1 MLDVESIILGT
12 KFALVYVLILLALK
26 VISSWKSFR
35 YPIVLVLYILSIISY
50 LFYDSPLSNTPA
62 FLWLFLALTFLLP
75 YFFWLFTRILFDDD
89 LVLDYRHILLGI
101 AVVVSSVSLTL
112 LREVQGL
119 PAVLHKIIEKGPELI
134 ATTFV
139 VFAMVIVYSGIKTE
153 LHENRLRFR
162 IVFIVLNSIVIILTA
177 LFGFDENLTSF
188 QGKGSVLQL
197 IQLLVILVLLSVF
210 VLYMINIQKGFFLEV
225 EEELIPETIDE
236 KLQNKI
242 EQLFQDE
249 KIYREEG
256 LTIAKL
262 AEKLNEKEYIIRKVI
277 NQQMNY
283 KNFNDFLN
291 QYRIKDA
298 CEILSDP
305 EKVKTTILE
314 ISYEVG
320 FKSLAP
326 FNRAF
331 KTITEKTPT
340 EFRKEKSEKWS
351 H

>member
-1 MLDVESIILGT
+1 MLDIESIILGT
-12 KFALVYVLILLALK
+12 KFALVYLLLLLILK

-35 YPIVLVLYILSIISY
+35 YPIVLVFYVLSIISY
-50 LFYDSPLSNTPA
+50 LFYDSPLSNNPA
-62 FLWLFLALTFLLP
+62 FLWIFLAPTFLLP

-101 AVVVSSVSLTL
+101 GVVGSCVSLTL
-112 LREVQGL
+112 LRDIEGL
-119 PAVLHKIIEKGPELI
+119 PLALHKVIEKGPELI

-153 LHENRLRFR
+153 LLENRLRFR
-162 IVFIVLNSIVIILTA
+162 IVFIIMNSVIIILTA
-177 LFGFDENLTSF
+177 LFGFDENSTNF
-188 QGKGSVLQL
+188 HGGSILQL
-197 IQLLVILVLLSVF
+197 IQLIAILIILSLF

-225 EEELIPETIDE
+225 EPEVVSETIDE

-242 EQLFQDE
+242 EQFFQDD
-249 KIYREEG
+249 KLYREEG

-262 AEKLNEKEYIIRKVI
+262 AEKMNEKEYIIRKVI

-298 CEILSDP
+298 CQILSDP
-305 EKVKTTILE
+305 DQAKKTILE

-320 FKSLAP
+320 FNSLAP

-340 EFRKEKSEKWS
+340 EFRKEKSEKWNHS
-351 H
+351 

>member
-50 LFYDSPLSNTPA
+50 LFYDSPLSNSPT
-62 FLWLFLALTFLLP
+62 FLWLFLAPTFLLP
-75 YFFWLFTRILFDDD
+75 YFFWLFTRILFDDH

-101 AVVVSSVSLTL
+101 GVVGSCVSLTL
-112 LREVQGL
+112 LRDVQGL
-119 PAVLHKIIEKGPELI
+119 PAVIHKVIEKGPELI
-134 ATTFV
+134 ASAFV
-139 VFAMVIVYSGIKTE
+139 VFSMVIVYSGIKTE

-162 IVFIVLNSIVIILTA
+162 IVFIALNSVVIILTA
-177 LFGFDENLTSF
+177 LFGFDENSTSF
-188 QGKGSVLQL
+188 HEGTLLQL
-197 IQLLVILVLLSVF
+197 IQLLIILVLLSVF

-225 EEELIPETIDE
+225 EDESIPETVDE
-236 KLQNKI
+236 KLQNRI

-262 AEKLNEKEYIIRKVI
+262 AEKINEKEYMIRKVI

-298 CEILSDP
+298 CHILSDP
-305 EKVKTTILE
+305 DQHKKTVLE

-320 FKSLAP
+320 FNSLAP

-340 EFRKEKSEKWS
+340 EFRKEKSEKWG

>member
-12 KFALVYVLILLALK
+12 KFSLVYVLILLILA
-26 VISSWKSFR
+26 VIKYWRSFK
-35 YPIVLVLYILSIISY
+35 YPIILIFYVLSIISY
-50 LFYDSPLSNTPA
+50 LMYESPLSNNPG
-62 FLWLFLALTFLLP
+62 FLWVFLPPTFLLP
-75 YFFWLFTRILFDDD
+75 YFFWLFTRILFEDD
-89 LVLDYRHILLGI
+89 LILDHRHILLGI
-101 AVVVSSVSLTL
+101 AVLTVCVSLTL
-112 LREVQGL
+112 LGE
-119 PAVLHKIIEKGPELI
+119 AVWLNETIRNVIDKVPELI

-139 VFAMVIVYSGIKTE
+139 FMAMLVAYSGIKTE
-153 LHENRLRFR
+153 LLEHRLKFR
-162 IVFIVLNSIVIILTA
+162 IVFISLNSFVIILTA
-177 LFGFDENLTSF
+177 LFGFDETSKTF
-188 QGKGSVLQL
+188 AGGSTLQL
-197 IQLLVILVLLSVF
+197 IQLLMILIILSAF
-210 VLYMINIQKGFFLEV
+210 ILYMINVQKGFFLEK
-225 EEELIPETIDE
+225 EEEPVIENIDE

-283 KNFNDFLN
+283 KNFHDFLN

-298 CEILSDP
+298 CDILSDP
-305 EKVKTTILE
+305 EKAKTTILE

-320 FKSLAP
+320 FNSLAP

-340 EFRKEKSEKWS
+340 EFRKEKSEKWN

>member
-1 MLDVESIILGT
+1 MFDVERVILGI
-12 KFALVYVLILLALK
+12 KFVLVYALILLILK
-26 VISSWKSFR
+26 IIEYWKFFK
-35 YPIVLVLYILSIISY
+35 YPIVLIFYVLSILSY
-50 LFYDSPLSNTPA
+50 LMYESPLSNNPA
-62 FLWLFLALTFLLP
+62 FLWLFLTPTFLLP

-101 AVVVSSVSLTL
+101 AVVVTCVSLTIL
-112 LREVQGL
+112 DGVEGL
-119 PAVLHKIIEKGPELI
+119 NQTFKNVIDKGPELV

-139 VFAMVIVYSGIKTE
+139 ILAMFLAYSGIKTE
-153 LHENRLRFR
+153 LSEKRLKFR
-162 IVFIVLNSIVIILTA
+162 IVFISLNSFVIILTV
-177 LFGFDENLTSF
+177 LFGFDETTKTFAS
-188 QGKGSVLQL
+188 GSLLQL
-197 IQLLVILVLLSVF
+197 IQLLMILILLSVF
-210 VLYMINIQKGFFLEV
+210 ILYMINIQKGFFLEKPV
-225 EEELIPETIDE
+225 EHIIETIDE

-262 AEKLNEKEYIIRKVI
+262 AEKLNEKEYLIRKVI

-283 KNFNDFLN
+283 RNFNDFLN

-305 EKVKTTILE
+305 EKAKTTILE

-320 FKSLAP
+320 FNSLAP

-340 EFRKEKSEKWS
+340 EFRKEKSENWN
-351 H
+351 HH